1 MHWQHT
7 PYTIPLLLSATTAAA
22 GGLLILKYRAAAGAL
37 ALSILFA
44 AVATWAFEYAMEM
57 GGVNRSFKMFWA
69 NLQYISISAVPIL
82 WLTFALQYS
91 GRTQRVQ
98 AKYLVPLS
106 IVPLTSVV
114 IAQILSDRPT
124 D

>member
-91 GRTQRVQ
+91 DRTMG
-98 AKYLVPLS
+98 S
-106 IVPLTSVV
+106 G
-114 IAQILSDRPT
+114 QIPRPT
-124 D
+124 VHRPAHLRRHRPNSL

>member
-1 MHWQHT
+1 
-7 PYTIPLLLSATTAAA
+7 
-22 GGLLILKYRAAAGAL
+22 
-37 ALSILFA
+37 
-44 AVATWAFEYAMEM
+44 MEM

-91 GRTQRVQ
+91 GRTQWVQ